1 MIDLSKK
8 KNFRVLGNRLGCQG
22 SVTWFQHWGTEYSPE
37 KAYSQSGNTLS
48 QFILAKLLNLSIQ
61 LKIVRK
67 YKTCGA
73 CARMYCA
80 LVFDIGF

>member
-1 MIDLSKK
+1 MNSNLQRK
-8 KNFRVLGNRLGCQG
+8 G
-22 SVTWFQHWGTEYSPE
+22 SPE
-37 KAYSQSGNTLS
+37 VELGLEVVAQSGNTLS